1 MVVTWQN
8 PFLQPTRPPGF
19 VAPEEWGQETP
30 TQLPNQGV
38 GGVGAPQPIEQVQSM
53 FTPAEATGS
62 GMFGGDGGGGG
73 AQPQP
78 NQPEGDFPSASS
90 IERRRKLAEALMGK
104 QMEVN
109 HPMQAVANAV
119 SQIAGAWMNKK
130 ADDEQAQVEK
140 RRRDMVSGGFEKSGG
155 NFDAMMDEWMKSGD
169 PELVDKALDYKLRKA
184 AAAADGGDAPTT
196 RTFYEGGMAVTK
208 QWNAETKQWE
218 NVGDPY
224 PRWKGSDDGSGYD
237 PAAPEPVE
245 VSGGPSPESGA
256 PASGEAPAPEGGAP
270 DPVYKT
276 PGPGGKW
283 QVKPGPTIAGPDGQP
298 VSTYFNPNDRQ
309 LYYQVDGGWK
319 RVSKASGPAPKL
331 MTPSQYVKLRQD
343 YQNEVNGMEA
353 LNTYFQT
360 VKDIPTGVNR
370 WAIDVAAKAKQ
381 IIWGGK
387 TLTPDEFNKL
397 SADNQIQALLG
408 LFRTTIVGPGVMT
421 EYDAVRVLKALG
433 GDPGSALQN
442 PEVMKK
448 ILGDLYTRK
457 QRQARIYYE
466 EYVRQ
471 AKARGETPEPF
482 GAPAT
487 LGGEEPSP
495 SGGKGSNPS
504 APSTP
509 RPSGTK
515 VALPPKEKRIIGKT
529 EYKAPNGQSFVWGRD
544 ASGKVGWIP
553 K

>member
-53 FTPAEATGS
+53 FTPAEATGN

-73 AQPQP
+73 AQP

-130 ADDEQAQVEK
+130 ADDEQAQLEK
-140 RRRDMVSGGFEKSGG
+140 RRREVVSGGFEKSGG

-196 RTFYEGGMAVTK
+196 RNFYEGNAVVTK
-208 QWNAETKQWE
+208 QWNPETKQWE
-218 NVGDPY
+218 TVGSPS
-224 PRWKGSDDGSGYD
+224 PRWKADGSEYEDGGYD
-237 PAAPEPVE
+237 PVSPDPTSDPASAPVD
-245 VSGGPSPESGA
+245 GGA
-256 PASGEAPAPEGGAP
+256 PAGPAA
-270 DPVYKT
+270 YNY
-276 PGPGGKW
+276 PGKRGKW
-283 QVKPGPTIAGPDGQP
+283 QPKSDGTYILPDG
-298 VSTYFNPNDRQ
+298 SRADGIYNPNDGRR
-309 LYYQVDGGWK
+309 YYRAKDGFRELPYDSK
-319 RVSKASGPAPKL
+319 RVTTSVGGPVTPQGWRTLRKEWQEENNSLKAIRAYFANIKDLPSGYRRWSNDI
-331 MTPSQYVKLRQD
+331 MGKLRTWMGA
-343 YQNEVNGMEA
+343 NG
-353 LNTYFQT
+353 
-360 VKDIPTGVNR
+360 I
-370 WAIDVAAKAKQ
+370 
-381 IIWGGK
+381 
-387 TLTPDEFNKL
+387 TPDQLKQMIANG
-397 SADNQIQALLG
+397 QIQGLLG
-408 LFRTTIVGPGVMT
+408 MFRTEVVGPGVMT
-421 EYDAVRVLKALG
+421 EFDARRVIDALG
-433 GDPGSALQN
+433 GLPSSAFQN
-442 PEVMKK
+442 PDAMMAMLQELYGRKLENFRRLDED
-448 ILGDLYTRK
+448 LGRS
-457 QRQARIYYE
+457 
-466 EYVRQ
+466 
-471 AKARGETPEPF
+471 
-482 GAPAT
+482 APAYGYDYKPT
-487 LGGEEPSP
+487 EYPDKIGDPMPGEGVAPD
-495 SGGKGSNPS
+495 GKGAPS
-504 APSTP
+504 APSAPRTP
-509 RPSGTK
+509 RPSGSK
-515 VALPPKEKRIIGKT
+515 VVLPPKEKRIIGKT

>member
-62 GMFGGDGGGGG
+62 GMFGGDGGGGS
-73 AQPQP
+73 AQP

-130 ADDEQAQVEK
+130 ADDEQAQLEK
-140 RRRDMVSGGFEKSGG
+140 RRRDMVAGGFEKSGG

-196 RTFYEGGMAVTK
+196 RNFYEGNAVVTK
-208 QWNAETKQWE
+208 QWNPETKQWE
-218 NVGDPY
+218 TVGSPS
-224 PRWKGSDDGSGYD
+224 PRWKASGGVDDGGEDFGPVS
-237 PAAPEPVE
+237 APVSAPVD
-245 VSGGPSPESGA
+245 GD
-256 PASGEAPAPEGGAP
+256 GGAVAS
-270 DPVYKT
+270 DPVYAT

-283 QVKPGPTIAGPDGQP
+283 QPRRGPDITGPDGQL

-309 LYYQVDGGWK
+309 LYYQTDGGWK
-319 RVSKASGPAPKL
+319 RVSKASAPAPKL

-343 YQNEVNGMEA
+343 YQNEINGMEA
-353 LNTYFQT
+353 LNKYFET
-360 VKDIPTGVNR
+360 VKDIPTGVRR
-370 WAIDVAAKAKQ
+370 WATDVSAKAKQ
-381 IIWGGK
+381 IVWGGK
-387 TLTPDEFNKL
+387 TLTPEEFNYL
-397 SADNQIQALLG
+397 SAENQVQALLG

-421 EYDAVRVLKALG
+421 EYDAIRVLKALG

-442 PEVMKK
+442 PQVMEK

-457 QRQARIYYE
+457 ARQAQIYYQ

-482 GAPAT
+482 GAPAK
-487 LGGEEPSP
+487 LGGEMPPTE
-495 SGGKGSNPS
+495 GGN
-504 APSTP
+504 STP
-509 RPSGTK
+509 NTPRTTRPSGSK
-515 VALPPKEKRIIGKT
+515 VVLPPVEKRIIGKT
-529 EYKAPNGQSFVWGRD
+529 EYKAPDGSTYVWGRD
-544 ASGKVGWIP
+544 ASGKVGWMP

>member
-53 FTPAEATGS
+53 FTPADATGN
-62 GMFGGDGGGGG
+62 GMFGGDGGGGS

-130 ADDEQAQVEK
+130 ADEDQSKMET
-140 RRRDMVSGGFEKSGG
+140 RRRDTIRGGLEKSGG
-155 NFDAMMDEWMKSGD
+155 DFDAMIDEWMKSGD

-196 RTFYEGGMAVTK
+196 RNFYEGNAVVTK
-208 QWNAETKQWE
+208 QWNAQTRQWE
-218 NVGDPY
+218 TVGSPS
-224 PRWKGSDDGSGYD
+224 PRWKASGDVDDGGEDFGPVSAPASAPAGGAGVDGGTPSGEPKRYRTPGPIGRRALQQGQPITGPD
-237 PAAPEPVE
+237 GEPVE
-245 VSGGPSPESGA
+245 TV
-256 PASGEAPAPEGGAP
+256 
-270 DPVYKT
+270 
-276 PGPGGKW
+276 
-283 QVKPGPTIAGPDGQP
+283 
-298 VSTYFNPNDRQ
+298 FNPTDGKT
-309 LYYQVDGGWK
+309 YYQNEDGTFSQVTK
-319 RVSKASGPAPKL
+319 SARAPKL
-331 MTPSQYVKLRQD
+331 MTPTQYVKLRQD
-343 YQNEVNGMEA
+343 YQNEINGMEA
-353 LNTYFQT
+353 LNTYFNT
-360 VKDIPTGVNR
+360 VKDIPTGINR
-370 WAIDVAAKAKQ
+370 WATDVAAKAKQ
-381 IIWGGK
+381 ITFGGK
-387 TLTPDEFNKL
+387 TLTPTEFNML
-397 SADNQIQALLG
+397 SADAQVQALLG

-421 EYDAVRVLKALG
+421 EYDAIRVLKALG

-442 PEVMKK
+442 PQVMER
-448 ILGDLYTRK
+448 ILGDLYQRK
-457 QRQARIYYE
+457 ARQAQIYYQ

-471 AKARGETPEPF
+471 ARARGETPEPF
-482 GAPAT
+482 GAPMR
-487 LGGEEPSP
+487 LGGETEGA
-495 SGGKGSNPS
+495 GGERS
-504 APSTP
+504 APRAT

-515 VALPPKEKRIIGKT
+515 VVLPPVERRIIGKT
-529 EYKAPNGQSFVWGRD
+529 EYKAPDGSTYVWGRD
-544 ASGKVGWIP
+544 ASGKVGWMP

>member
-53 FTPAEATGS
+53 FTPAEATGN

-73 AQPQP
+73 AQP

-130 ADDEQAQVEK
+130 ADDEQAQLEK
-140 RRRDMVSGGFEKSGG
+140 RRREVVSGGFEKSGG

-196 RTFYEGGMAVTK
+196 RNFYEGNSVVTK

-218 NVGDPY
+218 TVGSPS
-224 PRWKGSDDGSGYD
+224 PRWKASGGVDDGGEDFGPVS
-237 PAAPEPVE
+237 AP
-245 VSGGPSPESGA
+245 VSA
-256 PASGEAPAPEGGAP
+256 PADGEGEAVAS

-283 QVKPGPTIAGPDGQP
+283 QVRNGPTVAGPDGQP
-298 VSTYFNPNDRQ
+298 VPTFFNPNDRQ
-309 LYYQVDGGWK
+309 LYYSVDGGFK
-319 RVSKASGPAPKL
+319 KVKSAGPAPKL

-343 YQNEVNGMEA
+343 YQNEINGMEA
-353 LNTYFQT
+353 LNTYFDT

-370 WAIDVAAKAKQ
+370 WAVDVAAKAKQ
-381 IIWGGK
+381 ILWGGK

-442 PEVMKK
+442 PEVMRK

-457 QRQARIYYE
+457 QRQAQIYYE
-466 EYVRQ
+466 EIVRQ
-471 AKARGETPEPF
+471 AKARGETPPPF
-482 GAPAT
+482 GAPAR
-487 LGGEEPSP
+487 LGEEMPP
-495 SGGKGSNPS
+495 TEGGKGTPPAAPS
-504 APSTP
+504 AP
-509 RPSGTK
+509 RPTGPKTK
-515 VALPPKEKRIIGKT
+515 IPPKDRRYIGMEVKG
-529 EYKAPNGQSFVWGRD
+529 ANGVTLVWTRFPDGR
-544 ASGKVGWIP
+544 VGWDT
-553 K
+553 KEESKGK